1 MSGTDHLWVLI
12 TSVTSIILLLC
23 VLEVK
28 ELLLSDPLDSELLE
42 HRVELILADVFLIGQ
57 IRPAVSLSMDA
68 DGHVWSPQPHG

>member
-57 IRPAVSLSMDA
+57 VRPAVSLSVDA